1 MFLLLWSL
9 TQQKCDSDSQFVH
22 LPAKTSTLLANSMVS
37 LQRLPI
43 NYTQI
48 RRGLWEFL
56 RYDNL
61 QTGIGF
67 MDGLAGGL
75 VLWMHS
81 LTDGVVCSV
90 LDPPTI
96 SVHKRSV
103 NESLTA
109 WTERVCGL
117 NLWQPPPL
125 NAPVSAAKHGP
136 PHSHFSHYVCFSVL
150 NVPRLR
156 SKPVTYLR
164 LFSDRPLSQFIWTEL
179 ISGETLN
186 VQ

>member
-1 MFLLLWSL
+1 MDGVRGGFSVFLSWIGQFNFFCFCLRWLLLLTGAAQKCGMTSMFLLLWSL

-67 MDGLAGGL
+67 VDGLAGGL

-103 NESLTA
+103 NESLTP
-109 WTERVCGL
+109 WSERVC
-117 NLWQPPPL
+117 
-125 NAPVSAAKHGP
+125 
-136 PHSHFSHYVCFSVL
+136 
-150 NVPRLR
+150 
-156 SKPVTYLR
+156 
-164 LFSDRPLSQFIWTEL
+164 
-179 ISGETLN
+179 
-186 VQ
+186 